1 MSAGRSGRISD
12 ELPFLFLSL
21 LFFFFLRK
29 LSQSPMYYEC
39 RCVGV
44 HKKPTTIS
52 EPTNTNSM
60 ANLTRSLRPRFF
72 PNNNNLSE
80 LASSSHL
87 FQTSR
92 ACASGAV
99 EVRHCRGPVCQA
111 LSKAPQEM
119 SCLVLYDLCLAARVL
134 ELAPLKQYTGERAQL
149 QSKTVLRLS
158 NSIHLSVSRI

>member
-92 ACASGAV
+92 ACMSGAV
-99 EVRHCRGPVCQA
+99 ESSARNVLSCFVRPMPRGTSPRTRTI
-111 LSKAPQEM
+111 KAVHRRASPASVEN
-119 SCLVLYDLCLAARVL
+119 SAS
-134 ELAPLKQYTGERAQL
+134 PLQL
-149 QSKTVLRLS
+149 HSSVRLS
-158 NSIHLSVSRI
+158 NLIWLQNR

>member
-29 LSQSPMYYEC
+29 FSQSPMYYEC

-44 HKKPTTIS
+44 HKKPTRKSRQTL
-52 EPTNTNSM
+52 TSM
-60 ANLTRSLRPRFF
+60 AILTRSLRPRFF

-119 SCLVLYDLCLAARVL
+119 SCLVLYDLCLAVRVL